1 MIQLRK
7 KKNLMA
13 EVYTSSFNDIMFFL
27 MLFFLIASTLIS
39 PSVVK
44 LTLPN
49 SKYHQTIRKTEIALS
64 VTKELVYFVN
74 KERVSFDQ
82 LENVLLEASAGKSE
96 PIIVLRVDNS
106 IPVQNLVDILQIG
119 NKINVRMIL
128 ATRAPNG

>member
-7 KKNLMA
+7 KKNAMA

-64 VTKELVYFVN
+64 VTKDLQYFVN
-74 KERVSFDQ
+74 KQQVSFDQ
-82 LENVLLEASAGKSE
+82 LENVLLTATAGKTE
-96 PIIVLRVDNS
+96 PIIVLRVDNT
-106 IPVQNLVDILQIG
+106 IPVQNLVDVLQIG

-128 ATRAPNG
+128 ATKAPNG